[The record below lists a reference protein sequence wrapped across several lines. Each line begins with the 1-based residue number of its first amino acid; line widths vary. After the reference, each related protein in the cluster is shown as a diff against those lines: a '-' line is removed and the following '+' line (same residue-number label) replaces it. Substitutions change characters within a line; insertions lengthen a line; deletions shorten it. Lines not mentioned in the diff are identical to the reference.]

1 MGVSSNARS
10 FYCKW
15 TWGDNLSN
23 NDVIAAVTALVT
35 PILDQYYFELFD
47 LEFTK
52 EGQSWYLRVYI
63 DKPGGITLEDCAT
76 VSDQLSEA
84 LDNIDP
90 DPIPQAY
97 FLEVS
102 SPGAERPLKRER
114 DYENALNEYINVS
127 LYQAVEGKKVY
138 EGTLIDLTPDKLT
151 LDYLDKTRHKQI
163 TIDRQKIA
171 KARLAIKF

>member
-1 MGVSSNARS
+1 
-10 FYCKW
+10 
-15 TWGDNLSN
+15 LSN

>member
-151 LDYLDKTRHKQI
+151 LEYLDKTRHKQI